1 MIFAPARNLA
11 LSLKMSARHFLHAQ
25 SWKKG
30 IIYLVVDASRY
41 ENPEN
46 LLLGQ
51 VIDFEYGFYKIAA
64 NNVAYYIS
72 PKNLKEPDFDFS
84 DKRDY
89 VFELRNVKES
99 IAEREEGRNDR
110 GDGKSRRSVPRF
122 EE

>member
-64 NNVAYYIS
+64 NNLTYYIS

-99 IAEREEGRNDR
+99 IAE
-110 GDGKSRRSVPRF
+110 
-122 EE
+122 